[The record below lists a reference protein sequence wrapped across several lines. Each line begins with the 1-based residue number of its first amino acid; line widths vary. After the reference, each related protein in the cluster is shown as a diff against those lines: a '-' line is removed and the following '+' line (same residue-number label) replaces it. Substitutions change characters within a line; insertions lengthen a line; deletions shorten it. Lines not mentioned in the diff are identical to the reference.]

1 MNLLLIEDEPHLA
14 EALTASL
21 KREQYTVTWSADG
34 NEALLYALSGC
45 YDLIILDIMLPG
57 INGFD
62 ILREIRAKKIA
73 VPVLVLTAKAEL
85 NDKIKGLDFGADDY
99 LTKPFQTKEL
109 LARLRA
115 LSRRLSPAACSSLSF
130 KDLEL
135 DAGLCIL
142 SCTASGRSMQLSGK
156 EFELMQY
163 LLQNTRQVL
172 SRELLTSRIWGP
184 DSDVEYNNVEV
195 YISFLRKKLH
205 FLGSD
210 VQIKAIRGLGYTL
223 K

>member
-1 MNLLLIEDEPHLA
+1 MNILLAEDEPYLG

-21 KREQYTVTWSADG
+21 KKEKYTVTWSADG
-34 NEALLYALSGC
+34 DEALLYALSGC

-57 INGFD
+57 KNGFD

-73 VPVLVLTAKAEL
+73 VPVLILTAKAEL
-85 NDKIKGLDFGADDY
+85 NDKITGLDIGADDY

-115 LSRRLSPAACSSLSF
+115 LSRRMAPAASPLLSFGDLKLDTGLCSLSCS
-130 KDLEL
+130 
-135 DAGLCIL
+135 A
-142 SCTASGRSMQLSGK
+142 TGRTIQLSGK

-163 LLQNTRQVL
+163 LLQNKHQVL
-172 SRELLTSRIWGP
+172 SRELLTRRIWGL
-184 DSDVEYNNVEV
+184 DSNAEYNNVEV
-195 YISFLRKKLH
+195 YLSFVRKKLH
-205 FLGSD
+205 FLGSS